1 MRLLRSFDRKYV
13 DELVALHAQI
23 DVPVVMVWGE
33 HDRFFPVAR
42 ARDMV
47 RTLPHAHLTVVPNAG
62 LFAHEER
69 PAEVAA
75 ALLPTLLG

>member
-1 MRLLRSFDRKYV
+1 MNN
-13 DELVALHAQI
+13 
-23 DVPVVMVWGE
+23 
-33 HDRFFPVAR
+33 FPVER

-47 RTLPHAHLTVVPNAG
+47 ATFPDAQLQIVEGAG

-75 ALLPTLLG
+75 ALLDVIA